1 MRTREELRNVV
12 GAGAI
17 SCTGRKV
24 RRNAS
29 DFTRAW
35 GIVNQEWK
43 LDPRAPRPRGE
54 GARVRPS
61 GGRPCALA
69 HALQSDV
76 HPGQLEHVAGLHGCH
91 RSGLPPRPRSDSHAP
106 TPRRC
111 PGKNGVS
118 AGQCRGV

>member
-43 LDPRAPRPRGE
+43 LDPR
-54 GARVRPS
+54 GARSPAELWRELCDENAARKP
-61 GGRPCALA
+61 GTPGRA
-69 HALQSDV
+69 
-76 HPGQLEHVAGLHGCH
+76 
-91 RSGLPPRPRSDSHAP
+91 
-106 TPRRC
+106 
-111 PGKNGVS
+111 N
-118 AGQCRGV
+118 